1 MEAWEGNR
9 HGESFA
15 THESGDLPVDR
26 STIRSRRAIQWR
38 SRISPP
44 DRSYTQGAG
53 SLAGENLMS
62 NYRHL
67 MCAAALSTACAT
79 TIVYAE
85 TELPEELEQIIVTA
99 SRSPLTAANVG
110 ASATVITREQIERR
124 QVRYVTDL
132 LRTVPGFAV
141 SHSGTTGSQT
151 QVRVRGAEANHVLV
165 LIDGIRAN
173 DPSTGDEFRWET
185 LSTNNVERIE
195 IVRGPQSS
203 LWGSDAI
210 AGVVHVITRSGDQP
224 TGVSAYAEGGSFG
237 AVNAGLQGGAGG
249 EAWSLDYGLER
260 LRTDGTNISRTGNE
274 TDGSDVKTASLSA
287 SFQASDNFK
296 LDLGVRSV
304 DSYTQFDPVD
314 FFVTG
319 LPTDGDVSTDS
330 RQNYLQIGATI
341 GATADRLVHYVD
353 VNFFDTSNRNAI
365 DGMPESSTASDRLT
379 LSYQTDIRLGQNL
392 LSLALDNERTR
403 FQQVGEIVFGDPNQ
417 NQETSL
423 NSLVADFQGNSV
435 DRLTWL
441 LSARYDDY
449 SDFDSAFTGRL
460 SAAYELGTTT
470 LLRAN
475 VGTGQ
480 KTPTFTERFG
490 FFPGQFI
497 GNPNLKPEKSTSYEI
512 GIEQTL
518 LDGAL
523 NFQLTLFNQDLTDE
537 INGFVLDPDTFLFT
551 AENMLGSSSR
561 EGVELAATV
570 DVSDEFDF
578 GLSYTYTDSS
588 EKDDQG
594 VHSRELRRPK
604 HVGNLNANYSFLA
617 NRANLTLVADF
628 GGSQDD
634 IFFPPFP
641 APSQIVTLDS
651 YWLVDLAVSYDVN
664 NKIGVFA
671 RASNLLDEDYEQV
684 YGYRTPGRS
693 YFFGIRYTHGQ

>member
-1 MEAWEGNR
+1 
-9 HGESFA
+9 
-15 THESGDLPVDR
+15 
-26 STIRSRRAIQWR
+26 
-38 SRISPP
+38 
-44 DRSYTQGAG
+44 
-53 SLAGENLMS
+53 MS
-62 NYRHL
+62 NHRHL
-67 MCAAALSTACAT
+67 MFAAALFVACAP

-85 TELPEELEQIIVTA
+85 TESPEELDQIIVSA
-99 SRSPLTAANVG
+99 SRAPLTAANVG

-210 AGVVHVITRSGDQP
+210 AGVVHVITRSGSQS
-224 TGVSAYAEGGSFG
+224 TGMSAYAERGSYG
-237 AVNAGLQGGAGG
+237 AVNAGLQGGGGG
-249 EAWSLDYGLER
+249 EGWSLDYGLEI
-260 LRTDGTNISRTGNE
+260 LNTDGTNISRTGNE
-274 TDGSDVKTASLSA
+274 EDDSDVKTASLSA
-287 SFQASDNFK
+287 SFQASNNLKFDM
-296 LDLGVRSV
+296 GVRSV
-304 DSYTQFDPVD
+304 DSYAQFDPVD
-314 FFVTG
+314 FFITG

-341 GATADRLVHYVD
+341 GAAEDRLVHYLD
-353 VNFFDTSNRNAI
+353 VSFFDTSNSNAT

-403 FQQVGEIVFGDPNQ
+403 FQQIGEIVFGDPNQ

-423 NSLVADFQGNSV
+423 NSFVADFQGNSI

-441 LSARYDDY
+441 LSGRYDDY

-460 SAAYELGTTT
+460 SAAYQLGTTT

-490 FFPGQFI
+490 FFPGQFV
-497 GNPNLKPEKSTSYEI
+497 GNPNLTPEKSTSYEL
-512 GIEQTL
+512 GVEQSL

-537 INGFVLDPDTFLFT
+537 IDGFVFDPNTFLFT

-561 EGVELAATV
+561 DGVELAATV
-570 DVSDEFDF
+570 DVSDNFDF
-578 GLSYTYTDSS
+578 GFSYTYIDSS

-594 VHSRELRRPK
+594 IDSRELRRPR
-604 HVGNLNANYSFLA
+604 HVGSLNGNYSFLEE
-617 NRANLTLVADF
+617 RARLTLVADY

-641 APSQIVTLDS
+641 APSEIVTLDS
-651 YWLVDLAVSYDVN
+651 YWLLDLAISYDVST
-664 NKIGVFA
+664 KIGVFA

-693 YFFGIRYTHGQ
+693 YFFGIRYRHGR